1 MARIAGRNGRLYV
14 GITATGTAEPIAYL
28 SKWALKFN
36 SDKFDVTAFGDPNKS
51 YVAGLPDCQ
60 GTYSGFYDTA
70 TAQLYTAAT
79 DGVARK
85 FYLYPDTTT
94 VSQFWSGTA
103 FFDFNI
109 DGAIDGS
116 VNIDGSFA
124 AATGVTKT
132 G

>member
-1 MARIAGRNGRLYV
+1 VARIAGRNGRLYV
-14 GITATGTAEPIAYL
+14 GITSSGTAEPIAYL
-28 SKWALKFN
+28 SKWSLKFA
-36 SDKFDVTAFGDPNKS
+36 SDKFEVTSFGDTTKT

-60 GTYSGFYDTA
+60 GTYNGFYDTA
-70 TAQLYTAAT
+70 TAQLYTAAS

-85 FYLYPDTTT
+85 FYLYPDTST
-94 VSQFWSGTA
+94 VGQFWSGTA

-109 DGAIDGS
+109 DGAVDGS

-124 AATGVTKT
+124 AATAVSKT